1 MHMIV
6 VDNLTKRYG
15 TKAAVDGLS
24 FAVRPGM
31 VTGFLGPNGSG
42 KSTTMRLILGL
53 HAPTSGSATVNG
65 TCYAA
70 HKAPLRD
77 VGVLLEARAVHP
89 GRSAYDHLLAQA
101 QTQGISRARVTELV
115 EFVGLQ
121 DVAKKRVGQFS
132 LGMGQ
137 RLGIASALLGD
148 PTTLI
153 LDEPINGL
161 DPDGI
166 HWMRGLLK
174 TLAAEGRTVFLSS
187 HLMSEMALT
196 ADHLIIIGR
205 GRLIRDISVEAFVR
219 ESSNNI
225 VRVRSPQ
232 VMQLRGLLV
241 AHEGAIASEEPGM
254 LDVEG
259 LTAEQIGRIAAI
271 HGIALSELTPQTASL
286 EEAFMDLTHD
296 EVEYRNTST
305 NAGVNDAAGVAA

>member
-1 MHMIV
+1 MIV
-6 VDNLTKRYG
+6 VDTLTKRYG
-15 TKAAVDGLS
+15 KKTAVDGLT
-24 FAVRPGM
+24 FTVEPGV

-53 HAPTSGSATVNG
+53 HAPTAGSATIKGVR
-65 TCYAA
+65 YAA
-70 HKAPLRD
+70 HAAPLRD

-101 QTQGISRARVTELV
+101 QTQGIPRARVNELV

-121 DVAKKRVGQFS
+121 HEAKRRVGQFS

-137 RLGIASALLGD
+137 RLGIASALIGD
-148 PTTLI
+148 PATLI

-205 GRLIRDISVEAFVR
+205 GRLIRDISIREFIQ
-219 ESSNNI
+219 ESSKKV
-225 VRVRSPQ
+225 VRVRSPHA
-232 VMQLRGLLV
+232 VQLRSL
-241 AHEGAIASEEPGM
+241 IAARNATVSGDEPGL

-259 LTAEQIGRIAAI
+259 LTAEQIGRIAASNSI
-271 HGIALSELTPQTASL
+271 VLSELTPQAASL
-286 EEAFMDLTHD
+286 EEAFMELTHD
-296 EVEYRNTST
+296 EVEYRNPST
-305 NAGVNDAAGVAA
+305 RHGVNDAAGVAA

>member
-1 MHMIV
+1 MIV

-15 TKAAVDGLS
+15 AKTAVDGLT
-24 FAVRPGM
+24 FTVKPGM

-53 HAPTSGSATVNG
+53 HAPTRGSATVNG
-65 TCYAA
+65 ERYSARR
-70 HKAPLRD
+70 APLHD
-77 VGVLLEARAVHP
+77 IGVLLEARAVHP

-101 QTQGISRARVTELV
+101 QTQGISRARVNELV
-115 EFVGLQ
+115 DFVGLQ

-148 PTTLI
+148 PATLI

-205 GRLIRDISVEAFVR
+205 GRLIRDISIGAFVR
-219 ESSNNI
+219 ESSNDV

-232 VMQLRGLLV
+232 ANDLRRCLAPHNATISSDAPGL
-241 AHEGAIASEEPGM
+241 
-254 LDVEG
+254 LDVEE
-259 LTAEQIGRIAAI
+259 LTAEQIGRIAALN
-271 HGIALSELTPQTASL
+271 GIVLSELTPQTASL
-286 EEAFMDLTHD
+286 EDAFMELTHD
-296 EVEYRNTST
+296 EVEYRNPSIHIGV
-305 NAGVNDAAGVAA
+305 AGAAGAAA

>member
-1 MHMIV
+1 MIQ

-15 TKAAVDGLS
+15 KKTAVDNLT
-24 FAVRPGM
+24 FTVQPGM

-53 HAPTSGSATVNG
+53 HAPTHGSATVNG
-65 TCYAA
+65 KRYAA
-70 HKAPLRD
+70 HRAPLHE

-89 GRSAYDHLLAQA
+89 GRSAYEHLLAQA
-101 QTQGISRARVTELV
+101 QTEGIPRARVHELV

-148 PTTLI
+148 PATLI

-166 HWMRGLLK
+166 HWMRGLLR

-205 GRLIRDISVEAFVR
+205 GRLIRDISVDDFVS
-219 ESSNNI
+219 ESSKQI
-225 VRVRSPQ
+225 VRVRSPHAD
-232 VMQLRGLLV
+232 QLRGLVV
-241 AHEGAIASEEPGM
+241 AQRGSVTTDEPD
-254 LDVEG
+254 LLSVEG
-259 LTAEQIGRIAAI
+259 LAAEQIGRIAAVN
-271 HGIALSELTPQTASL
+271 GIVLAELTPLTASL

-296 EVEYRNTST
+296 EVEYRHSST
-305 NAGVNDAAGVAA
+305 TAAVTDGAGVAA

>member
-1 MHMIV
+1 MIV

-15 TKAAVDGLS
+15 KKTAVDGLT
-24 FAVRPGM
+24 FAVEPGM

-53 HAPTSGSATVNG
+53 HAPTKGSAIVNG
-65 TCYAA
+65 KRYAA
-70 HKAPLRD
+70 HRAPLHE

-101 QTQGISRARVTELV
+101 QTEGIPRARVNELV

-148 PTTLI
+148 PATLI

-166 HWMRGLLK
+166 HWMRGLLR

-205 GRLIRDISVEAFVR
+205 GRLIRDISVDDFVS
-219 ESSNNI
+219 ESSKQI

-232 VMQLRGLLV
+232 ADQLRGLVV
-241 AHEGAIASEEPGM
+241 AQRGSVTTDEPG
-254 LDVEG
+254 LLSVLG
-259 LTAEQIGRIAAI
+259 LAAEQIGRIAALN
-271 HGIALSELTPQTASL
+271 GIVLAELTPLTASL

-296 EVEYRNTST
+296 EVEYRNSS
-305 NAGVNDAAGVAA
+305 NPAGVTDGAGVAA